1 MFETARFVELVT
13 WMRKILNIKS
23 PDAARN
29 LIDADRERF
38 SSENNLRLDFLLRID
53 TFFKIMDS
61 SKRGFCVRI

>member
-13 WMRKILNIKS
+13 WMRKIRNIES

-29 LIDADRERF
+29 LIDGDRERF
-38 SSENNLRLDFLLRID
+38 SSENNLRLDFLLYID